1 VEPFQP
7 AEPKFVP
14 IPRDFH
20 SLENGGLFEKCLKCE
35 IDLLQ
40 SEQPYLIERVFVQQ
54 EPIVEYAMCEACV
67 LKSQGELSVESRQAV
82 TSYMLANLDVGQ
94 RLERLSDWAESGSDD
109 ASELM
114 DRCLFSGTLAEDSR
128 EKQIAAWCLGD
139 RMRVDHVF
147 PLMISGIAIEKLN
160 SVLSEQTR
168 GWIDDFIGDSFGMP
182 PEFCD
187 NPDFRPVLI

>member
-1 VEPFQP
+1 MEPFQP

-35 IDLLQ
+35 IDLLH

-109 ASELM
+109 ASELIPSADGDDHARRPCGPPRLGRDAPLRRHETLHLGFRYPVM
-114 DRCLFSGTLAEDSR
+114 TATGADGADRALVDPLLER
-128 EKQIAAWCLGD
+128 
-139 RMRVDHVF
+139 RVAD
-147 PLMISGIAIEKLN
+147 P
-160 SVLSEQTR
+160 
-168 GWIDDFIGDSFGMP
+168 
-182 PEFCD
+182 
-187 NPDFRPVLI
+187 